1 MNKFNNYHEISGLC
15 VSSLQGSNVKRKL
28 FQYIKKH
35 KTKFLFRFFG
45 IPQIPQETI
54 KILDI
59 GCGSGY
65 QLLTLK
71 EIYPHLELYGIDI
84 VKTEDLSEIINFST
98 VNLEKDNLPFEQ
110 ESFDFIMC
118 RGVIEHVN
126 NPSKIFAEAYRVLK
140 KGGKFHVLTE
150 NWTSIFIP
158 PTSIKLTRYGTN
170 FYDDYTHIRPY
181 TKKSLYRFFVSV
193 GFKDISIKVERNL
206 FIILALPLL
215 LIMQLTKKF
224 DIGRLLYE
232 IFGCDLFGEARK

>member
-1 MNKFNNYHEISGLC
+1 MNKFNNYHKSSGITIDI
-15 VSSLQGSNVKRKL
+15 QKGSKFKGKL
-28 FQYIKKH
+28 LNYFKKH

-71 EIYPHLELYGIDI
+71 ELYPHLELYGIDI
-84 VKTEDLSEIINFST
+84 VKTENLPEIINFST
-98 VNLEKDNLPFEQ
+98 VDLEKDNLPFEQ

-140 KGGKFHVLTE
+140 KGGKFYVLTE

-158 PTSIKLTRYGTN
+158 STSIKLTRQTTN

-181 TKKSLYRFFVSV
+181 TTKSLYRFFVSV

-224 DIGRLLYE
+224 DIARLLYE
-232 IFGCDLFGEARK
+232 IFGCDLFGEACK